1 MIATGVDEYQL
12 RPFRPGDTA
21 AAVRLARQVEGM
33 ELVDPGLERGRRMM
47 DSLCQHPG
55 GWPPI
60 QLNSTRSGAA
70 RTCTPHSGGRMAVRG
85 KYRIGFYTLGSPVPW
100 ARDMSAI
107 SLAVRARLIEAIGEI
122 QVLAVHP
129 QAQRQGVGT
138 ALADHAEQTMTAAGA
153 RLALAPV
160 IDTGAAEAALTW
172 WQRRGYVFPDRGH
185 NWAMVPW
192 TDRDLV
198 LSYDTEAHLRIGVK
212 ALAPQVRLL
221 PPVHA
226 RGLGPLGTLPPRVVG
241 LFD

>member
-1 MIATGVDEYQL
+1 MTATGADEYQL

-21 AAVRLARQVEGM
+21 PAVRLARHVDGM
-33 ELVDPGLERGRRMM
+33 ELVDPGMQRGRRMM
-47 DSLCQHPG
+47 ESLCQHPD

-60 QLNSTRSGAA
+60 QLNSARTGAA

-85 KYRIGFYTLGSPVPW
+85 RHRIGFYTLGSPVPW

-138 ALADHAEQTMTAAGA
+138 ALADHAEHTMAAAGA

-160 IDTGAAEAALTW
+160 IDTPTCDAVMAW
-172 WQRRGYVFPDRGH
+172 WQQRGYVFPERGH
-185 NWAMVPW
+185 TWAMMPW
-192 TDRDLV
+192 ADRDLW
-198 LSYDTEAHLRIGVK
+198 LDYDTDAHIRIGLK
-212 ALAPQVRLL
+212 PLAPQVQLL
-221 PPVHA
+221 PAVHVA
-226 RGLGPLGTLPPRVVG
+226 ALGPQGTRPPCAVG